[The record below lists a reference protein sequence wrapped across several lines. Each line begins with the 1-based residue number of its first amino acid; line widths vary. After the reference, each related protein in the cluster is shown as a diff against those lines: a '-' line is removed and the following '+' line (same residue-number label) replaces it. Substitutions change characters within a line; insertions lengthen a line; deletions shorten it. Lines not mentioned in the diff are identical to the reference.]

1 MDSEAVSREA
11 KTTAGALAGVLA
23 DAKLANAKR
32 QEERER
38 RARRD
43 MFAAAALTGIL
54 AARKTVATDHNS
66 EQLAVRYADKIIREL
81 DKDEG

>member
-1 MDSEAVSREA
+1 MDSEAVFREA

-54 AARKTVATDHNS
+54 AARKTVAPDHNS
-66 EQLAVRYADKIIREL
+66 AALAVLYADEIIREL
-81 DKDEG
+81 NKDDG